1 MGVPQ
6 SIHRAVWVCIQLCH
20 CWPGM
25 LLTEMAG
32 LPGQFLDVFCPGR
45 SVLPETDTQG
55 KSCHNTKRIVFRS
68 SIIPIFGDFVRSREY
83 KPFLGLHLCEE
94 ETHWHQIM
102 TEMKQLEKK
111 RSINPRKQPFERPQD
126 FLWGAYP
133 VYQSPVAP
141 SKNFHTK
148 KNHPINLSRHLKKKK
163 RGCFPVVFLRG
174 NPILIL

>member
-94 ETHWHQIM
+94 ETHCHQIM
-102 TEMKQLEKK
+102 TEMKQLEEKVQ
-111 RSINPRKQPFERPQD
+111 SILGTNPSRGLKTFLGEPIQPINHQLHHQKTSIQKP
-126 FLWGAYP
+126 
-133 VYQSPVAP
+133 
-141 SKNFHTK
+141 
-148 KNHPINLSRHLKKKK
+148 HPINITSS
-163 RGCFPVVFLRG
+163 F
-174 NPILIL
+174 